1 MTVLEM
7 KQQQVICTS
16 AQLYLYDNETTTEQW

>member
-1 MTVLEM
+1 MTVMEM

-16 AQLYLYDNETTTEQW
+16 AQLYLYDDTTEEQW